1 MRYAFMARKRPQ
13 TVWRNSKGEFKAIAI
28 AQTRLKRAK
37 GPAKMPPP
45 WWRA

>member
-13 TVWRNSKGEFKAIAI
+13 TVWRKSKSKFKAI
-28 AQTRLKRAK
+28 AQTRLKRTK

-45 WWRA
+45 WWSA